1 MGLLDFWRKKKTDE
15 PLKSSFQNKIKTP
28 EKIIRSDVG
37 QIDNQREV
45 IKETPEDPIL
55 KYQRLTAIHYRSGDF
70 DKANENAEKTL
81 ALGGSI
87 NSTVLDV
94 IKAKLDDRDSD
105 DCQSF
110 EEKSEIISKAIS
122 EKQYIEF
129 IYPSETSSFFVT
141 VSKAVPTQIKNKTLE
156 ISGDYKIY
164 HIDHIKKIRSF
175 RTNYY
180 SDKPI

>member
-28 EKIIRSDVG
+28 EKNMRSDVG
-37 QIDNQREV
+37 RINNQREV
-45 IKETPEDPIL
+45 VKEIPEDPVL

-94 IKAKLDDRDSD
+94 IKAKIDDRDSD

-110 EEKSEIISKAIS
+110 EEKSEIISTAIT
-122 EKQYIEF
+122 EKKYIEF
-129 IYPSETSSFFVT
+129 IYPSETNSFFVT
-141 VSKAVPTQIKNKTLE
+141 VSKVVPQEIKNKT
-156 ISGDYKIY
+156 IAIKGDDKIY
-164 HIDHIKKIRSF
+164 NIDYMKKIRSF
-175 RTNYY
+175 TTNYH
-180 SDKPI
+180 SEKPI